1 MIRLGALLI
10 IAAGTLALATAPTAA
25 GQMTAVPAS
34 PGGPAVPAYVASPAG
49 PGAHPGLLILHGCE
63 GYNRRYAR
71 IADGFAREGFVAVA
85 IDTLSPRGVK
95 NACSDPHGSRDE
107 AAFARVTLA
116 WMRTRPAIEADRLA
130 LVGYS
135 MGAIA
140 ALDLADAPHAAAPP
154 PGVRAVIAYYPACR
168 NRQAAAVNV
177 PLLILM
183 GSADDWTP
191 AGPCRALAADAARLG
206 KPVSIVVYPGATHAF
221 NVARPNRV
229 AYGHQLRYDAAAA
242 SDAALRTLDD
252 LHRYLGATVE

>member
-1 MIRLGALLI
+1 MMRLGALLV
-10 IAAGTLALATAPTAA
+10 IAAGTLAVATESTAA
-25 GQMTAVPAS
+25 GRMTAVPAS
-34 PGGPAVPAYVASPAG
+34 ADGPAVPAYVASPAR
-49 PGAHPGLLILHGCE
+49 PGAHPGVLILHGCE

-71 IADGFAREGFVAVA
+71 LADGFARAGFVAVA

-107 AAFARVTLA
+107 AGLARAALA
-116 WMRTRPAIEADRLA
+116 WMRTRPTIDADRLA

-140 ALDLADAPHAAAPP
+140 ALDLIDAPRAASPP

-168 NRQAAAVNV
+168 NRQAVAVSA
-177 PLLILM
+177 PLLILI
-183 GSADDWTP
+183 GGADDWTP
-191 AGPCRALAADAARLG
+191 AGPCQTLAADAGRLG

-229 AYGHQLRYDAAAA
+229 AYGHQLHYDAAAA
-242 SDAALRTLDD
+242 ADAALRTLDD